1 MATSESDQKLMGVL
15 CYLWI
20 LWLIPLLTEHKNDP
34 YIKFHIN
41 QGIVLSIVSVIV
53 GILSWIPVIG
63 WLLGIGVFV
72 LTVLGIINAVQLQEK
87 PLPLI
92 GGIQI
97 YK

>member
-41 QGIVLSIVSVIV
+41 QGIVLSILSVIV

-63 WLLGIGVFV
+63 WLLGVGVFV